1 MHNTVLIKLLSSLTL
16 LLVLLGPSRFA
27 CAAGGEVDKI
37 PTRYGMAA
45 VLGDTF
51 DPDEGIYFVQLA
63 GFGMWDYDKVW
74 HHWAPE
80 ALRWKL
86 EVTAGLTTAPRTRAM
101 VSVGMMAPYYLD
113 FISNRRFNPYIEGG
127 IGVIY
132 TDFHV
137 EGQGSRFNFYPQA
150 GIGTE
155 LQVGSGPPFF
165 GAVRISHISNAGLHD
180 DNRGMNS
187 IILMIG
193 RFF

>member
-1 MHNTVLIKLLSSLTL
+1 MHNTVIIKLLSSLTL
-16 LLVLLGPSRFA
+16 LLVWLGPLRFA
-27 CAAGGEVDKI
+27 CAADGEADEI

-51 DPDEGIYFVQLA
+51 DPDEGIYFVQLT

-155 LQVGSGPPFF
+155 LQVGSGPPIF
-165 GAVRISHISNAGLHD
+165 GALRISHISNAGLHD

>member
-1 MHNTVLIKLLSSLTL
+1 MLNTGIKKLFPIIV
-16 LLVLLGPSRFA
+16 VLLILSGLARPAR
-27 CAAGGEVDKI
+27 GGDDGADEI
-37 PTRYGMAA
+37 PTRCGMAA
-45 VLGDTF
+45 VFGDTF

-63 GFGMWDYDKVW
+63 GFIMWDYDKVW

-80 ALRWKL
+80 ALRWKV

-101 VSVGMMAPYYLD
+101 ISVGMMAPYYLD
-113 FISNRRFNPYIEGG
+113 FISSHRLNPYIEGG

-155 LQVGSGPPFF
+155 IQVGSGPPFF
-165 GAVRISHISNAGLHD
+165 GAVRISHVSNAGLHD

-187 IILMIG
+187 VILMVG

>member
-113 FISNRRFNPYIEGG
+113 FISSQHFNPYIEGG

-155 LQVGSGPPFF
+155 IQVGSGPPIF
-165 GAVRISHISNAGLHD
+165 GAVRISHISNAGLYD

-187 IILMIG
+187 VILMIG

>member
-1 MHNTVLIKLLSSLTL
+1 MLSTGIEKRFAIMV
-16 LLVLLGPSRFA
+16 VLLILSGFA
-27 CAAGGEVDKI
+27 RPARGGDDGADQI
-37 PTRYGMAA
+37 PTRCGMAA
-45 VLGDTF
+45 VFGDTF

-63 GFGMWDYDKVW
+63 GFIMWDYDKVW

-80 ALRWKL
+80 ALRWKV

-101 VSVGMMAPYYLD
+101 ISVGMMAPYYLD
-113 FISNRRFNPYIEGG
+113 FISSHRLNPYIEGG

-155 LQVGSGPPFF
+155 IQVGSGPPIF
-165 GAVRISHISNAGLHD
+165 GAVRISHISNAGLYD

-187 IILMIG
+187 VILMIG